1 MSEKSPSLMIKT
13 ILGHLE
19 SGLEK
24 LESGQLSPEDM
35 ELLVEDA
42 KELYERMVIMRYKI
56 YETNVLGV
64 SAPVVSASIRQP
76 EIETPIDLF
85 GAIDLGSEP
94 EFEVTFAS
102 EETPEEVAQVI
113 YPLEDESS
121 EEELDQEEELEDE
134 AADEFFE
141 GETEDKTHEE
151 TSFENET
158 VAEEVNENSFAS
170 VDELEEEDEQEE
182 EGSFLDQDESSLS
195 EELVE
200 ATEFNNSDILEEEEE
215 EQNTAPAP
223 FIEETPI
230 EVTQTNYEPQFS
242 ADQPIWMAEMEAN
255 IRDNR
260 SVFPLETLAGAFTL
274 NEKLQFINELFDG
287 SSDDFSGA
295 VKQLDQ
301 LANMD
306 AARNMLTEL
315 SQTFNW
321 DTESEIV
328 EDFLYKICRRHAAGA

>member
-1 MSEKSPSLMIKT
+1 MIKT

-94 EFEVTFAS
+94 EFEVTFANEDPIID
-102 EETPEEVAQVI
+102 EEKVS
-113 YPLEDESS
+113 YPLEEEVEEELGFKDEILEDVIETEKESNFENDSFDEGTEESVIASSFENESS
-121 EEELDQEEELEDE
+121 EEDD
-134 AADEFFE
+134 
-141 GETEDKTHEE
+141 GE
-151 TSFENET
+151 
-158 VAEEVNENSFAS
+158 
-170 VDELEEEDEQEE
+170 EE

-200 ATEFNNSDILEEEEE
+200 ATEFNNSDILEEDEEA
-215 EQNTAPAP
+215 QNVEPES

-230 EVTQTNYEPQFS
+230 EVPQTNYEPQFS

-260 SVFPLETLAGAFTL
+260 SIFPLETLAGAFTL

-287 SSDDFSGA
+287 SSDDFSSS

-306 AARNMLTEL
+306 AARNMLAEL
-315 SQTFNW
+315 SQSFNW

>member
-1 MSEKSPSLMIKT
+1 MIKT

-94 EFEVTFAS
+94 EFEVTFANEDPII
-102 EETPEEVAQVI
+102 EEEKVS
-113 YPLEDESS
+113 YPLEEEVEEELGFKNEILEEVIETEKESNFETDSFDEGTEESVIASSFENESS
-121 EEELDQEEELEDE
+121 EEDE
-134 AADEFFE
+134 VE
-141 GETEDKTHEE
+141 
-151 TSFENET
+151 
-158 VAEEVNENSFAS
+158 
-170 VDELEEEDEQEE
+170 EE

-215 EQNTAPAP
+215 AQNVNPEP

-230 EVTQTNYEPQFS
+230 EVPQTNYEPQFS

-260 SVFPLETLAGAFTL
+260 SIFPLETLAGAFTL

-287 SSDDFSGA
+287 SSDDFSSS

-306 AARNMLTEL
+306 AARNMLAEL
-315 SQTFNW
+315 SQSFNW

>member
-94 EFEVTFAS
+94 EFEVTFANEDPIID
-102 EETPEEVAQVI
+102 EEKVS
-113 YPLEDESS
+113 YPLEEEVEEELGFKNEILEDVIETEKESNFENDSFDEGTEESVIASSFENESS
-121 EEELDQEEELEDE
+121 EEDD
-134 AADEFFE
+134 
-141 GETEDKTHEE
+141 GE
-151 TSFENET
+151 
-158 VAEEVNENSFAS
+158 
-170 VDELEEEDEQEE
+170 EE

-200 ATEFNNSDILEEEEE
+200 ATEFNNSDILEEDEEA
-215 EQNTAPAP
+215 QNVEPES

-230 EVTQTNYEPQFS
+230 EVPQTNYEPQFS

-260 SVFPLETLAGAFTL
+260 SIFPLETLAGAFTL

-287 SSDDFSGA
+287 SSDDFSSS

-306 AARNMLTEL
+306 AARNMLAEL
-315 SQTFNW
+315 SQSFNW

>member
-1 MSEKSPSLMIKT
+1 MSEKTPTLMIKT

-19 SGLEK
+19 SGIEK

-64 SAPVVSASIRQP
+64 SSPVVSASIRQP

-85 GAIDLGSEP
+85 GAIDLSAEP
-94 EFEVTFAS
+94 EFEVTFAN
-102 EETPEEVAQVI
+102 
-113 YPLEDESS
+113 EDPVV
-121 EEELDQEEELEDE
+121 E
-134 AADEFFE
+134 A
-141 GETEDKTHEE
+141 
-151 TSFENET
+151 ET
-158 VAEEVNENSFAS
+158 VVYP
-170 VDELEEEDEQEE
+170 LEEEDAEAFEEEVLEQEE
-182 EGSFLDQDESSLS
+182 VLEDEQQTEFFEQEDLIEQEDSEASEVEAD
-195 EELVE
+195 EELIAADENV
-200 ATEFNNSDILEEEEE
+200 IEEEAAEE
-215 EQNTAPAP
+215 VPAP
-223 FIEETPI
+223 EEAH
-230 EVTQTNYEPQFS
+230 YEPQFS
-242 ADQPIWMAEMEAN
+242 ASQPIWMAEMEAN

-287 SSDDFSGA
+287 SSDDFSA
-295 VKQLDQ
+295 SVKQLDQ
-301 LANMD
+301 LATMD

>member
-1 MSEKSPSLMIKT
+1 MIKT

-19 SGLEK
+19 SGIDK

-64 SAPVVSASIRQP
+64 TAPVVSASIRQP

-85 GAIDLGSEP
+85 GTVDLSTEP
-94 EFEVTFAS
+94 EFEVTFAN
-102 EETPEEVAQVI
+102 EDPVVEDQAVVYPLDEDALEEV
-113 YPLEDESS
+113 
-121 EEELDQEEELEDE
+121 
-134 AADEFFE
+134 
-141 GETEDKTHEE
+141 
-151 TSFENET
+151 
-158 VAEEVNENSFAS
+158 
-170 VDELEEEDEQEE
+170 LEEEDTEAESLEHEEYLEDELETEFFEE
-182 EGSFLDQDESSLS
+182 EAE
-195 EELVE
+195 EELIEE
-200 ATEFNNSDILEEEEE
+200 ATEEAPLVDSQSEDSFVAEQLSTEILEEVLTPEE
-215 EQNTAPAP
+215 AH
-223 FIEETPI
+223 
-230 EVTQTNYEPQFS
+230 YEPQFS
-242 ADQPIWMAEMEAN
+242 ASQPIWMAEMEAN

-287 SSDDFSGA
+287 SSDDFSA
-295 VKQLDQ
+295 SVKQLDQ

-306 AARNMLTEL
+306 AARNMLSEL

-328 EDFLYKICRRHAAGA
+328 EDFLYKICRRHATGA

>member
-94 EFEVTFAS
+94 EFEVTFANEDPII
-102 EETPEEVAQVI
+102 EEEKVS
-113 YPLEDESS
+113 YPLELDD
-121 EEELDQEEELEDE
+121 EEETEEE
-134 AADEFFE
+134 
-141 GETEDKTHEE
+141 
-151 TSFENET
+151 
-158 VAEEVNENSFAS
+158 EVIENSFAS

-182 EGSFLDQDESSLS
+182 E
-195 EELVE
+195 
-200 ATEFNNSDILEEEEE
+200 A
-215 EQNTAPAP
+215 QNVNPEP
-223 FIEETPI
+223 FIEETPN
-230 EVTQTNYEPQFS
+230 EVPQTNYEPQFS

-260 SVFPLETLAGAFTL
+260 SIFPLETLAGAFTL

-287 SSDDFSGA
+287 SSDDFSSS

-306 AARNMLTEL
+306 AARNMLAEL
-315 SQTFNW
+315 SQSFNW

>member
-94 EFEVTFAS
+94 EFEVTFANEDPII
-102 EETPEEVAQVI
+102 EEEKVS
-113 YPLEDESS
+113 YPLELDD
-121 EEELDQEEELEDE
+121 EEETEEE
-134 AADEFFE
+134 
-141 GETEDKTHEE
+141 
-151 TSFENET
+151 
-158 VAEEVNENSFAS
+158 EVIENSFAS
-170 VDELEEEDEQEE
+170 VDEPEVEEEQEE
-182 EGSFLDQDESSLS
+182 EETTENSFDSVDE
-195 EELVE
+195 
-200 ATEFNNSDILEEEEE
+200 LEDEE
-215 EQNTAPAP
+215 EQEEDEEAQNVNPEP

-230 EVTQTNYEPQFS
+230 EVPQTNYEPQFS

-260 SVFPLETLAGAFTL
+260 SIFPLETLAGAFTL

-287 SSDDFSGA
+287 SSDDFSSS

-306 AARNMLTEL
+306 AARNMLAEL
-315 SQTFNW
+315 SQSFNW

>member
-94 EFEVTFAS
+94 EFEVTFANEDPIIEEEKVS
-102 EETPEEVAQVI
+102 YPIELDDEEETEEEEVIENSFASV
-113 YPLEDESS
+113 DEPEV
-121 EEELDQEEELEDE
+121 EEEQEEE
-134 AADEFFE
+134 
-141 GETEDKTHEE
+141 ETT
-151 TSFENET
+151 
-158 VAEEVNENSFAS
+158 ENSFAS
-170 VDELEEEDEQEE
+170 VDELEEEEEQEE
-182 EGSFLDQDESSLS
+182 E
-195 EELVE
+195 
-200 ATEFNNSDILEEEEE
+200 A
-215 EQNTAPAP
+215 QNVNPEP
-223 FIEETPI
+223 IIEETPI
-230 EVTQTNYEPQFS
+230 EVPQTNYEPQFS

-260 SVFPLETLAGAFTL
+260 SIFPLETLAGAFTL

-287 SSDDFSGA
+287 SSDDFSSS

-306 AARNMLTEL
+306 AARNMLAEL
-315 SQTFNW
+315 SQSFNW

>member
-1 MSEKSPSLMIKT
+1 MIKT

-94 EFEVTFAS
+94 EFEVTFANEDPIID
-102 EETPEEVAQVI
+102 EEKVS
-113 YPLEDESS
+113 YPLEEEVEEELGFKNEILEEVIETEKESNFETDSFDEGTEESVIASSFENESS
-121 EEELDQEEELEDE
+121 EEDEDE
-134 AADEFFE
+134 
-141 GETEDKTHEE
+141 
-151 TSFENET
+151 
-158 VAEEVNENSFAS
+158 
-170 VDELEEEDEQEE
+170 EE

-200 ATEFNNSDILEEEEE
+200 ATEFNNSDILEEDEEA
-215 EQNTAPAP
+215 QNVEPES

-230 EVTQTNYEPQFS
+230 EVPQTNYEPQFS

-260 SVFPLETLAGAFTL
+260 SIFPLETLAGAFTL
-274 NEKLQFINELFDG
+274 NEKLQFINELFEG
-287 SSDDFSGA
+287 SSDDFSTNI
-295 VKQLDQ
+295 KQLDQ
-301 LANMD
+301 LASMD
-306 AARNMLTEL
+306 AARNMLAEL
-315 SQTFNW
+315 AQTFNW

-328 EDFLYKICRRHAAGA
+328 EDFIYKICRRHAAGA

>member
-1 MSEKSPSLMIKT
+1 MIKT

-94 EFEVTFAS
+94 EFEVTFANEDPII
-102 EETPEEVAQVI
+102 EEEKVS
-113 YPLEDESS
+113 YPLEEEVEEELGFKNEILEEVIETEKESNFENDSFDEETEESVIASSFENESS
-121 EEELDQEEELEDE
+121 EEDEDE
-134 AADEFFE
+134 
-141 GETEDKTHEE
+141 
-151 TSFENET
+151 
-158 VAEEVNENSFAS
+158 
-170 VDELEEEDEQEE
+170 EE

-200 ATEFNNSDILEEEEE
+200 ATEFNNSDILEEDEEA
-215 EQNTAPAP
+215 QNVEPEP

-230 EVTQTNYEPQFS
+230 EVPQTNYEPQFS

-260 SVFPLETLAGAFTL
+260 SIFPLETLAGAFTL

-287 SSDDFSGA
+287 SSDDFSSS

-306 AARNMLTEL
+306 AARNMLAEL
-315 SQTFNW
+315 SQSFNW

>member
-1 MSEKSPSLMIKT
+1 MIKT

-19 SGLEK
+19 SGIDK

-64 SAPVVSASIRQP
+64 TAPVVSASIRQP

-85 GAIDLGSEP
+85 GTVDLSTEP
-94 EFEVTFAS
+94 EFEVTFAN
-102 EETPEEVAQVI
+102 EDPVVEDQAVV
-113 YPLEDESS
+113 YPLE
-121 EEELDQEEELEDE
+121 ED
-134 AADEFFE
+134 AL
-141 GETEDKTHEE
+141 
-151 TSFENET
+151 
-158 VAEEVNENSFAS
+158 EEV
-170 VDELEEEDEQEE
+170 LEEEDTEAESLEHEEYLEDELETEFFEE
-182 EGSFLDQDESSLS
+182 EAE
-195 EELVE
+195 EELIEE
-200 ATEFNNSDILEEEEE
+200 ATEEAPLVDSQSEDSFVAEQLSTEILEEVLTSEE
-215 EQNTAPAP
+215 AH
-223 FIEETPI
+223 
-230 EVTQTNYEPQFS
+230 YEPQFS
-242 ADQPIWMAEMEAN
+242 ASQPIWMAEMEAN

-287 SSDDFSGA
+287 SSDDFSA
-295 VKQLDQ
+295 SVKQLDQ

-306 AARNMLTEL
+306 AARNMLSEL

-328 EDFLYKICRRHAAGA
+328 EDFLYKICRRHATGA